1 MSPAI
6 LSVVTQID
14 GPIITFR
21 DGRNQATSSLDFGNA
36 ATFRSETYAR
46 FEVTAAPG
54 SQRERSIKN
63 MVQFGEE
70 SASRLESSRIRV
82 RGLSEF
88 LYLYKKVENSRK
100 PKLQATSR
108 RFLCPAYRARASL
121 SSRFCSVH
129 YVLDDGWNS
138 GANTHTGY
146 LYRDDFLV
154 ACVAAT
160 QRTDKSELL
169 TRTK

>member
-1 MSPAI
+1 MRQCANCYYFNSYP
-6 LSVVTQID
+6 
-14 GPIITFR
+14 R
-21 DGRNQATSSLDFGNA
+21 SSNKRKRPEWLVDWA
-36 ATFRSETYAR
+36 A
-46 FEVTAAPG
+46 
-54 SQRERSIKN
+54 SQRKRSIKN

-129 YVLDDGWNS
+129 YVLVDGWNS